1 MTSEPVTV
9 NKIVAES
16 SMNYNDTPVLQY
28 KIEYPQFFHPL
39 YQNGLNG
46 INEWYRKQ
54 AEELQRK
61 YETELYRDA
70 VELYEYS
77 KANQFP
83 FHMYEAVS
91 VYEVTYNLNDLL
103 SLYYDHYIYSGGA
116 HGGTERSSQT

>member
-1 MTSEPVTV
+1 MSSEPVTV

-28 KIEYPQFFHPL
+28 RIEYPQFYHPF
-39 YQNGLNG
+39 YQSGLNV

-54 AEELQRK
+54 AEALQRK

-70 VELYEYS
+70 VELYENS
-77 KANQFP
+77 KANEFP

-91 VYEVTYNLNDLL
+91 VYEVT
-103 SLYYDHYIYSGGA
+103 
-116 HGGTERSSQT
+116 